1 MKRILIIDDE
11 QLARDIILEYLEA
24 YPDCE
29 VVAQCENGFD
39 GLKAI
44 QAHHPD
50 LVFLDIQ
57 MPHLNGFE
65 MLELCEDPPPVIFT
79 TAYDEYA
86 IRAFEAN
93 ALDYLLKPFSKERFQ
108 KAMEKWEKQLM
119 QPHVGRQ
126 QTTANSSL
134 LAGSY
139 HSPLLRI
146 VVKKSDQ
153 IKIIPVAA
161 IWYLEAADD
170 YVKIY
175 TAEGYFL
182 KKATMQ
188 YYEDHLPSD
197 QFVRVHRSFIVAIS
211 QISSIQFSEREE
223 EPNRRGNWIQLSSGK
238 QIPVSKQGYQKLKTI
253 LDI

>member
-1 MKRILIIDDE
+1 MKRVIIIDDE
-11 QLARDIILEYLEA
+11 QLARDVILEYLED

-29 VVAQCENGFD
+29 VMAQCENGFE

-93 ALDYLLKPFSKERFQ
+93 ALDYLLKPFSRDRFQ
-108 KAMEKWEKQLM
+108 KAIEKWQRLM
-119 QPHVGRQ
+119 AQPAAFRHA
-126 QTTANSSL
+126 TMADHAL

-139 HSPLLRI
+139 HSPLQRI

-153 IKIIPVAA
+153 IKIIPVSA

-170 YVKIY
+170 YVKIH
-175 TAEGYFL
+175 TAEGYYL
-182 KKATMQ
+182 KNATMQ
-188 YYEDHLPSD
+188 YYENHLPAD
-197 QFVRVHRSFIVAIS
+197 QFIRVHRSFIVAIS
-211 QISSIQFSEREE
+211 QISSLHFSERE
-223 EPNRRGNWIQLSSGK
+223 GQWIRLGSGK
-238 QIPVSKQGYQKLKTI
+238 AIPVSKQGYQKLKSV

>member
-1 MKRILIIDDE
+1 MKRVIIIDDE
-11 QLARDIILEYLEA
+11 QLARDVILEYLED

-29 VVAQCENGFD
+29 VVAQSENGFQ

-44 QAHHPD
+44 QTYHPD

-93 ALDYLLKPFSKERFQ
+93 ALDYLLKPFSRDRFQ
-108 KAMEKWEKQLM
+108 KAMEKWQRLM
-119 QPHVGRQ
+119 AQPAAFSQATMADH
-126 QTTANSSL
+126 TLFT
-134 LAGSY
+134 GSY
-139 HSPLLRI
+139 HSPLQRI

-153 IKIIPVAA
+153 IKIIPVSA

-170 YVKIY
+170 YVKIH
-175 TAEGYFL
+175 TAEGYYL

-188 YYEDHLPSD
+188 YYEDHLPTD
-197 QFVRVHRSFIVAIS
+197 QFVRVHRSYIVAIS
-211 QISSIQFSEREE
+211 QISSFHFSERE
-223 EPNRRGNWIQLSSGK
+223 GQWIRLGSGK
-238 QIPVSKQGYQKLKTI
+238 EIPVSKQGYQKLKSV
-253 LDI
+253 LDM